1 MTMGKVIRAEFG
13 NRAMIDEEGFIS
25 EVQPILEDLI
35 DAANRNLGDH
45 LGGLMIHTLCLSMS
59 KMVETLSQHIDEE
72 KKYILTMDNGDIIDI
87 NLEPK
92 D

>member
-1 MTMGKVIRAEFG
+1 MGKIIKAEFG
-13 NRAMIDEEGFIS
+13 SGRLPDEENFIE
-25 EVQPILEDLI
+25 EVHPILEDLI
-35 DAANRNLGDH
+35 EVAHRNLGDH

-59 KMVETLSQHIDEE
+59 KMVDMLSQHIDSEE
-72 KKYILTMDNGDIIDI
+72 KYILTMDNGDIIDI

>member
-13 NRAMIDEEGFIS
+13 NRTMIDEEGFIN

-59 KMVETLSQHIDEE
+59 KMVETLSQYIDEE
-72 KKYILTMDNGDIIDI
+72 ENYILTMENGDIIDLT
-87 NLEPK
+87 LETNE
-92 D
+92 